1 MAWCVGC
8 GRKEWNDGAK
18 VGGWGKDSKTY
29 SLEGEGSLEKEIE
42 VLCQPHLNILLLVIA
57 LIFSENRG
65 ELVFC
70 IEELNV

>member
-8 GRKEWNDGAK
+8 GRKEWNDVAK
-18 VGGWGKDSKTY
+18 MGGWSKDSKVWR
-29 SLEGEGSLEKEIE
+29 EKDLWKKRE
-42 VLCQPHLNILLLVIA
+42 VLCQPHLNVLLLVIG

-70 IEELNV
+70 IEELRV

>member
-1 MAWCVGC
+1 M
-8 GRKEWNDGAK
+8 
-18 VGGWGKDSKTY
+18 GGWGKDSKTY